1 MLADSVDSSV
11 VFDSTRT
18 DTSDSN
24 IKHYSIW
31 FYTFQRSIIPSNCD
45 HMSAIQLI
53 RREDG
58 GNYVLTPEGKAFLGG
73 IDEEIAVVSVAG
85 VYRECPIPIK

>member
-1 MLADSVDSSV
+1 
-11 VFDSTRT
+11 
-18 DTSDSN
+18 
-24 IKHYSIW
+24 
-31 FYTFQRSIIPSNCD
+31 
-45 HMSAIQLI
+45 MSAIQLI

-73 IDEEIAVVSVAG
+73 IGEEIAVVSVAG

>member
-1 MLADSVDSSV
+1 
-11 VFDSTRT
+11 
-18 DTSDSN
+18 
-24 IKHYSIW
+24 
-31 FYTFQRSIIPSNCD
+31 
-45 HMSAIQLI
+45 MSAIQLI